1 MGAKGGSERKREDML
16 AGVDGEGGGE
26 SFCGSDGSTHEETE
40 GAGEDGFDEARMG
53 RVAEEIEEESA
64 WDVLVI

>member
-1 MGAKGGSERKREDML
+1 ML